1 MNKFLKGL
9 EYFFVI
15 NGLIYCL
22 DLYLEEFTGS
32 GLSFIK
38 PLYTYSL
45 MCVYIIFNSS
55 FQNQKNH
62 TDFKSYFTELRPFE
76 IIICFYGISYIFL
89 DLCS

>member
-22 DLYLEEFTGS
+22 DLYSEEFTVS

-55 FQNQKNH
+55 SLAGKRVFVRAILKS
-62 TDFKSYFTELRPFE
+62 FKK
-76 IIICFYGISYIFL
+76 
-89 DLCS
+89 

>member
-1 MNKFLKGL
+1 MKKFLKGL
-9 EYFFVI
+9 EYFFII

-22 DLYLEEFTGS
+22 DLYLGFTGS
-32 GLSFIK
+32 DLSLIK
-38 PLYTYSL
+38 QLYTL
-45 MCVYIIFNSS
+45 ILGCVYVIFNNS

-89 DLCS
+89 DLYS

>member
-32 GLSFIK
+32 DLSFIK
-38 PLYTYSL
+38 SLYSYSL
-45 MCVYIIFNSS
+45 MCVYIIFNGS

-89 DLCS
+89 DLYS